1 MIKSVIPPVI
11 ATRFKEL
18 KKMTTSSLVGNT
30 NRLLPSSTQHTGRAL
45 SSNTVDDHSITNI
58 RVTDTVKGNNG
69 MDMRYTN

>member
-11 ATRFKEL
+11 AIMFKEL

-30 NRLLPSSTQHTGRAL
+30 NRPLPSSTQHTGRAL
-45 SSNTVDDHSITNI
+45 SSNTVDHSITNI
-58 RVTDTVKGNNG
+58 RVTYTVKENNG